1 MAPLCISGLGWS
13 GECPAFSRIP
23 SGMAALKPFV
33 HTLPL
38 APACAIIARSSLH
51 ATHPPFASTRL
62 IGYGYVSAT
71 SRLPPTCERIRHHLH
86 VDGRAYELL
95 AGLSLTLFRCARR
108 WSRTTA
114 HLRFLHSTRCVSPIW
129 HHPHSCTY
137 LPPCTVV
144 RLFLA
149 CKKVAD
155 RVTGHL
161 RAMPATIVIIQI
173 VISEPTFAGGADTL
187 TG

>member
-1 MAPLCISGLGWS
+1 
-13 GECPAFSRIP
+13 
-23 SGMAALKPFV
+23 MAALKPIGPRC
-33 HTLPL
+33 LPL
-38 APACAIIARSSLH
+38 PYRAACFDAPPPLRGL
-51 ATHPPFASTRL
+51 TPPPFANTRL
-62 IGYGYVSAT
+62 TGYGYVSAT

-114 HLRFLHSTRCVSPIW
+114 HPRLLHSTRCASPIW

-161 RAMPATIVIIQI
+161 RAMPTTRFQK
-173 VISEPTFAGGADTL
+173 L
-187 TG
+187 